1 MSGVQILK
9 RNTPDSPALT
19 CPAYKFKISNLQY
32 VLQKS
37 LVIHS
42 HYAKVNA
49 VVQLGVVVLFL
60 FFHFKNK
67 K

>member
-1 MSGVQILK
+1 MSGVQIQ
-9 RNTPDSPALT
+9 
-19 CPAYKFKISNLQY
+19 NLQY

-42 HYAKVNA
+42 HSQYAKVNA
-49 VVQLGVVVLFL
+49 VVGVVVLFL
-60 FFHFKNK
+60 FFHFKDK